1 MVNYCCVV
9 GCSSK
14 SRDSK
19 DPTAPT
25 SLSSIRCRAT
35 PTTERTGDPNSS
47 GIERLHKNTNKHR
60 INGVPKLLHNRLR
73 KIHLF

>member
-25 SLSSIRCRAT
+25 SRLFAFPKELSARWRLVTKQPAGIKKLPFPLSSNMDKFTIT
-35 PTTERTGDPNSS
+35 
-47 GIERLHKNTNKHR
+47 KNILR
-60 INGVPKLLHNRLR
+60 I
-73 KIHLF
+73 F

>member
-25 SLSSIRCRAT
+25 SRLFAFPKELSARWRLVTKQPAGIKKLPFPLSSNMDKFTIT
-35 PTTERTGDPNSS
+35 
-47 GIERLHKNTNKHR
+47 KNILKH
-60 INGVPKLLHNRLR
+60 
-73 KIHLF
+73 